1 MTDNPQPTVTV
12 NVDVTN
18 PGQFFACCGLLELAD
33 RLWPGAEGWY
43 ETNSREFCIACT
55 GKLKDLLT
63 AAQSVKYALL
73 GNSDDEGREE
83 DDTEEDAGEVQ
94 PLVIE
99 SPIELRLDWWKDKSI
114 KTWAGSMKVDLIAAA
129 MSNAIDP
136 HGMDP
141 FNQAQV
147 VFDLP
152 RVQAEGDKKKRA
164 KPKKR
169 EPFYFDCRRATNSHS
184 LDVGFSANDLKL
196 TTLAYPVVEFLCLIG
211 LQRSR
216 PMPTSQ
222 PRVFEYWTWSWR
234 CGVQLL
240 PAAVTGLIGDPASK
254 CLRFENGFRSGQ
266 KKHKAFRPAIPL
278 NQGA

>member
-1 MTDNPQPTVTV
+1 MTTPPEAAITV

-33 RLWPGAEGWY
+33 RLWPGAEGWFN
-43 ETNSREFCIACT
+43 ESNRQFCVACM
-55 GKLKDLLT
+55 GSLKDLLA

-73 GNSDDEGREE
+73 SDSAEEGGEEENAEEDEGEI
-83 DDTEEDAGEVQ
+83 Q

-99 SPIELRLDWWKDKSI
+99 SPIALRLDWWKDKAI

-136 HGMDP
+136 SSIDP

-152 RVQAEGDKKKRA
+152 VVQSHGRKNKKA

-169 EPFYFDCRRATNSHS
+169 EPFYFDCRRAANSHS
-184 LDVGFSANDLKL
+184 LDVGFSANDLRIA
-196 TTLAYPVVEFLCLIG
+196 TVAHPVVEFLCLVG

-216 PMPTSQ
+216 PKPTSQ
-222 PRVFEYWTWSWR
+222 PRVFDYWTWSWR
-234 CGVQLL
+234 CRVQLL
-240 PAAVTGLIGDPASK
+240 PAVVTGLVGDATSQR
-254 CLRFENGFRSGQ
+254 LRFENGFRSGQ
-266 KKHKAFRPAIPL
+266 KKHKAFRPAISL
-278 NQGA
+278 NQGV